1 MKKKRRPILFDI
13 DNISTMGIIG
23 TGEYPKFR
31 ERIRAY
37 RVYMSM
43 NQKGI
48 SGIFERFILIS
59 KNEIMSLF
67 RRSQHAPL
75 TPTEKQA
82 EEFDAW
88 QRVMDA

>member
-13 DNISTMGIIG
+13 DNISTMRIIG
-23 TGEYPKFR
+23 TGEYPQFY

-37 RVYMSM
+37 HVYMSM

-48 SGIFERFILIS
+48 SGIFERFILIC

-67 RRSQHAPL
+67 RRPQHTPL

-88 QRVMDA
+88 QREMDT